1 MLLPPLRPLVPLSAL
16 ALLGCCWYALRKR
29 RRILREQVK
38 EEEAPSGANIQS
50 LKDSLAK
57 QEEAANESRPLQ
69 NYCLHAVE
77 IQEQEGFLR
86 PSAHS
91 DHNLNLKVSDS
102 SQANSSIMYELPV
115 LPDVSPPNIT
125 TSTPTPRLLK
135 GDRPEPEGEISEA
148 QASAR
153 LSEKLETETEK
164 DSTASKGHQDFKTGE
179 TNTSWPESD
188 ANSSVQPPPRIVRP
202 KGHLVASLSE
212 NQGEKEVERVSSSL
226 VKAAILAA
234 TEEILATG
242 DVFLKKKDQE
252 EPRETLLS
260 EVQTD
265 AQDERD
271 IGKNEGLLTSMK
283 ECKTV
288 SSPVP
293 STVQTN
299 YAGRAKTVEGS
310 ISSVDDL
317 NDQSMSSSPSQV
329 GEDSGCSTCHSE
341 DGTGA
346 EEASSKGELWSSLSE
361 EGLYP
366 PVSVGS
372 ESKTP
377 DIYLSMAR
385 RNGNCLNEEADDSK
399 GANDVTCM
407 KRESSS
413 LTTTPPSPALT
424 LWDIEVPAH
433 LVGRLIGK
441 QGRHV
446 GFLKQNSGAKI
457 YVSALPYTH
466 EFQICHIEGS
476 KVQVENALTLIRKK
490 FKDLDLSNRRC
501 HVTASLPSL
510 PITSWLLL
518 PQDGPVEVI
527 VPRVESANYLF
538 IQQHTHPTYYALHSL
553 NEQMLYCYSRP
564 GCPSLPTPVEAGVV
578 CAAPSAD
585 GGWWRAQVIQHYKDS
600 DNVQIRYV
608 DYGGY
613 VTFNLSALRQIRS
626 DFVALPFQG
635 SEVMLE
641 NVAPLPGK
649 KEFSL
654 EAKEALEELT
664 QGVPLIIKVTGSRS
678 GLPLVHMW
686 RQAGEQ
692 MVSVNGLLVERG
704 LCSWLDS
711 H

>member
-1 MLLPPLRPLVPLSAL
+1 MLSPHLRPLVPLSAL
-16 ALLGCCWYALRKR
+16 ALLGCCWYAFRKR
-29 RRILREQVK
+29 RRRNLGEQIK
-38 EEEAPSGANIQS
+38 EEEASTSASLQS
-50 LKDSLAK
+50 LKDSPGE
-57 QEEAANESRPLQ
+57 QEGRTPQDLKLH
-69 NYCLHAVE
+69 YCLHAVE
-77 IQEQEGFLR
+77 TQEQDGSSS
-86 PSAHS
+86 PSSHS
-91 DHNLNLKVSDS
+91 DHNLNLKDSSPDS
-102 SQANSSIMYELPV
+102 SQANSSIMDELPI
-115 LPDVSPPNIT
+115 LHETLLTNTT
-125 TSTPTPRLLK
+125 TSTSTPRLLK

-148 QASAR
+148 QASAL
-153 LSEKLETETEK
+153 LSMKLEMENEK
-164 DSTASKGHQDFKTGE
+164 DSNTSKGHQDFKAGE

-188 ANSSVQPPPRIVRP
+188 ANSSVQQPPSIVSS
-202 KGHLVASLSE
+202 KGHLVTMLSETKSNKKVEQVSASLVNE
-212 NQGEKEVERVSSSL
+212 
-226 VKAAILAA
+226 AIHAA
-234 TEEILATG
+234 TEEILTTS
-242 DVFLKKKDQE
+242 DVILQKKDQLQTE
-252 EPRETLLS
+252 DQDKKDISKNKALLM
-260 EVQTD
+260 Q
-265 AQDERD
+265 
-271 IGKNEGLLTSMK
+271 
-283 ECKTV
+283 ECKTG

-293 STVQTN
+293 NIVQKDCATHT
-299 YAGRAKTVEGS
+299 KTVEER
-310 ISSVDDL
+310 IYSVGDL
-317 NDQSMSSSPSQV
+317 NDQSQV

-341 DGTGA
+341 DWISA
-346 EEASSKGELWSSLSE
+346 EEASCRGELWSSPSE
-361 EGLYP
+361 QGFGP

-377 DIYLSMAR
+377 EMLLNLGR
-385 RNGNCLNEEADDSK
+385 RNGNCQEDKADVSK
-399 GANDVTCM
+399 GTNEVTCM
-407 KRESSS
+407 KSESSS
-413 LTTTPPSPALT
+413 LTTTPPSSALT

-490 FKDLDLSNRRC
+490 FKDLDLSNRRG

-510 PITSWLLL
+510 PVTSWLLL
-518 PQDGPVEVI
+518 PQDSPVEVI

-538 IQQHTHPTYYALHSL
+538 VQQHTHPTYYALHSL
-553 NEQMLYCYSRP
+553 NEQMLFCYSRP

-585 GGWWRAQVIQHYKDS
+585 GGWWRAQVIQHFKDS

-613 VTFNLSALRQIRS
+613 VMFNLSALRQIRS

-641 NVAPLPGK
+641 NLAPLPGK

-664 QGVPLIIKVTGSRS
+664 RGLPLIIKVTGTQS